1 MDELVF
7 EANKDGG
14 SSRNSSFTDLSRQ
27 MDEFGER
34 EARSTERDSKRI

>member
-1 MDELVF
+1 MVF